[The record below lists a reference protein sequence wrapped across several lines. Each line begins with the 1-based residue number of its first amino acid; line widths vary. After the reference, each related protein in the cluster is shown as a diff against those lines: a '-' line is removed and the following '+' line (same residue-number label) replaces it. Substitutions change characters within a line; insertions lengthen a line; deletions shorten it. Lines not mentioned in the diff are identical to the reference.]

1 MKNLVF
7 IIAVSIALL
16 FVLWG
21 VLDPA
26 GLAKGSTAALHLT
39 TEKFGW
45 FYLLVT
51 LGFLV
56 FAFYLAFSRF
66 GKIRLGDDTDRPQ
79 YSKTSWFAMLFSAG
93 MGIGLVFYGVAE
105 PLSHYMDPP
114 PGVTPKTP
122 EAARQ
127 AMRYTFFHYG
137 LHAWA
142 IYTVMGLALAYF
154 SFRKKRSSL
163 ISSTF
168 YPLLGEKTNGPIG
181 KSIDVLA
188 IIATIFGVA
197 TTLGLGT
204 LQINGGLSHLLGW
217 PANFTIQLSI
227 IGVVT
232 VLYLISAT
240 TGLDKGIRILSN
252 TNLYVAVA
260 FMLFVLFAGPTAFI
274 FEVLTTTIGSY
285 FQNLF
290 QMSLALSPFSA
301 GSWIQDWTLF
311 YWAWWISWAPFVGMF
326 IARISRGRTIKEFVL
341 GVLLVPTLF
350 GFLWFSVM
358 GGTALNLEI
367 FHNGQLGAVVQEDLS
382 AGLFATLEQ
391 LPLANILATIATLLI
406 ITFFITSADSA
417 TFVLGIFSSNGS
429 QNPSLST
436 KLTWGII
443 QSSIAATLLYSGGL
457 EGIQSTAILAA
468 LPFAVIMA
476 FLCYSLYTAL
486 TQDKAATP
494 PAEKETPPPS

>member
-1 MKNLVF
+1 
-7 IIAVSIALL
+7 
-16 FVLWG
+16 
-21 VLDPA
+21 
-26 GLAKGSTAALHLT
+26 
-39 TEKFGW
+39 
-45 FYLLVT
+45 
-51 LGFLV
+51 
-56 FAFYLAFSRF
+56 
-66 GKIRLGDDTDRPQ
+66 
-79 YSKTSWFAMLFSAG
+79 MLFSAV

-105 PLSHYMDPP
+105 PVSHYIDPP
-114 PGVTPKTP
+114 PGITP
-122 EAARQ
+122 ETPQAARQ
-127 AMRYTFFHYG
+127 AMCYTFFHYR

-163 ISSTF
+163 ISSTI
-168 YPLLGEKTNGPIG
+168 YPLLGDKINGPIG

-217 PANFTIQLSI
+217 PSNFTVQLTI

-240 TGLDKGIRILSN
+240 TGLDKSIKILSN
-252 TNLYVAVA
+252 TNLYIAIA
-260 FMLFVLFAGPTAFI
+260 FMVFVLFAGPTAFI

-285 FQNLF
+285 LQNLL
-290 QMSLALSPFSA
+290 QMSLTLSPFSA

-350 GFLWFSVM
+350 GFIWFAVM
-358 GGTALNLEI
+358 GGMVLNLEM
-367 FHNGQLGAVVQEDLS
+367 FHNGQIGPVVAKDLS
-382 AGLFATLEQ
+382 AGLFVALDQ
-391 LPLANILATIATLLI
+391 LPLATILSTIATLLI

-429 QNPSLST
+429 QNPKSQRRHQTDLGRDTVVHRGNPALQRRPGRHAIRSYPRRPALCHHHGLPLLFAVHRAIRRQGSYAAEG
-436 KLTWGII
+436 KRN
-443 QSSIAATLLYSGGL
+443 AATA
-457 EGIQSTAILAA
+457 GIKY
-468 LPFAVIMA
+468 P
-476 FLCYSLYTAL
+476 
-486 TQDKAATP
+486 K
-494 PAEKETPPPS
+494 

>member
-1 MKNLVF
+1 
-7 IIAVSIALL
+7 
-16 FVLWG
+16 
-21 VLDPA
+21 
-26 GLAKGSTAALHLT
+26 
-39 TEKFGW
+39 
-45 FYLLVT
+45 
-51 LGFLV
+51 
-56 FAFYLAFSRF
+56 
-66 GKIRLGDDTDRPQ
+66 
-79 YSKTSWFAMLFSAG
+79 MLFSAV

-105 PLSHYMDPP
+105 PVSHYIDPP
-114 PGVTPKTP
+114 PGITP
-122 EAARQ
+122 ETPQAARQ
-127 AMRYTFFHYG
+127 AMCYTFFHYR

-163 ISSTF
+163 ISSTI
-168 YPLLGEKTNGPIG
+168 YPLLGDKINGPIG

-217 PANFTIQLSI
+217 PSNFTVQLTI

-240 TGLDKGIRILSN
+240 TGLDKSIKILSN
-252 TNLYVAVA
+252 TNLYIAIA
-260 FMLFVLFAGPTAFI
+260 FMVFVLFAGPTAFI

-285 FQNLF
+285 LQNLL
-290 QMSLALSPFSA
+290 QMSLTLSPFSA
-301 GSWIQDWTLF
+301 GSWIQDWSLF

-350 GFLWFSVM
+350 GFIWFAVM
-358 GGTALNLEI
+358 GGMALNLEM
-367 FHNGQLGAVVQEDLS
+367 FHNGQIGPVVAKDLS
-382 AGLFATLEQ
+382 AGLFVALDQ
-391 LPLANILATIATLLI
+391 LPLATILSTIATLLI

-429 QNPSLST
+429 QNPSVAT
-436 KLTWGII
+436 KLTWGVI

-457 EGIQSTAILAA
+457 EGMQSAAILAA
-468 LPFAVIMA
+468 LPFAIIMA

-486 TQDKAATP
+486 SEDKAVTP
-494 PAEKETPPPS
+494 PKVKETPLPP